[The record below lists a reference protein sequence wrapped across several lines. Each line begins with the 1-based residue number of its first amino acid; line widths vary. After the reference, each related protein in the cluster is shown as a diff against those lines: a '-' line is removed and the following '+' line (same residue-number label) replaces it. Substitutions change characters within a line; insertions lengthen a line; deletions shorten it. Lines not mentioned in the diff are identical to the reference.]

1 MLYAVEI
8 LEELL
13 SVSYRYLLPDL
24 LEDELVAIGYDAR
37 QQRRVEQRDVVFS
50 VRKAVTLAECTGCLF
65 DLGKG
70 GLLVEAQL
78 FGDHELLASVL
89 DPY

>member
-1 MLYAVEI
+1 MLYAVEV

-13 SVSYRYLLPDL
+13 SVGYGYLLPDL
-24 LEDELVAIGYDAR
+24 LEDELVAIGYDPR
-37 QQRRVEQRDVVFS
+37 QQRRVEQRDVVFLS
-50 VRKAVTLAECTGCLF
+50 KEGVTLAEGAGCLLN
-65 DLGKG
+65 LGKG

-78 FGDHELLASVL
+78 LGDHELLASVL

>member
-50 VRKAVTLAECTGCLF
+50 VRKAVTLAECTGCLL
-65 DLGKG
+65 DLCKG

-78 FGDHELLASVL
+78 LGDHELLASVL